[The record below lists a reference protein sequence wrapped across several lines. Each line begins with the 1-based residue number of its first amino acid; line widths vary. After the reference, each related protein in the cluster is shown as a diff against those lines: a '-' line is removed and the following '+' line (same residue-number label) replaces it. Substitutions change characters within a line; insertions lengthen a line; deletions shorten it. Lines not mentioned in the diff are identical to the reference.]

1 MNTTTKTLAAL
12 SAFTLMAGSVG
23 AATITILNHSFESQV
38 TTNFGGLIDDWSVG
52 DDGNGGGSQVAT
64 FLQSG
69 ATFSSRIAP
78 LPDGS
83 NQGIF
88 SRGGD
93 PYQVLSTNVAANTT
107 YTLTVDL
114 GDRTDLGFAG
124 GELRLGIGNTFGT
137 NLLTA
142 TVVSNDT
149 PANGQW
155 STWVSTFTTGA
166 SPSAG
171 ALRVE
176 LLNTGADQTLF
187 DNVRLDAAPVPE
199 PGSLAL
205 LGLGGLQIGARRR
218 RG

>member
-1 MNTTTKTLAAL
+1 MNMTTKTLAAL
-12 SAFTLMAGSVG
+12 SAFALMAGTSS
-23 AATITILNHSFESQV
+23 AETITILNHSFESQV
-38 TTNFGGLIDDWSVG
+38 TTDFGGTVDDWSIG
-52 DDGNGGGSQVAT
+52 DDGSGGNLAVRT

-69 ATFSSRIAP
+69 ATFSSRIAA

-83 NQGIF
+83 NQGIY

-107 YTLTVDL
+107 YTLTVDV
-114 GDRTDLGFAG
+114 GDRTDTGFPGA
-124 GELRLGIGNTFGT
+124 ELRLGVGNTFGA

-142 TVVSNDT
+142 TVVSNAT
-149 PANGQW
+149 PANGGW

-166 SPSAG
+166 SPTAG

-176 LLNTGADQTLF
+176 IVNTGADQPAF
-187 DNVRLDAAPVPE
+187 DNVRLTAVPE
-199 PGSLAL
+199 PSSLAL
-205 LGLGGLQIGARRR
+205 LGLGGLLIARRR